1 MYVHPRTQKNGGPKA
16 AAVAEML
23 AAYAPL
29 RPAGLSHPAEL
40 KHDRP
45 IISNRTAL
53 NGTDQLRIDILPLD
67 LLQNI
72 H

>member
-1 MYVHPRTQKNGGPKA
+1 MTV
-16 AAVAEML
+16 
-23 AAYAPL
+23 
-29 RPAGLSHPAEL
+29 
-40 KHDRP
+40 
-45 IISNRTAL
+45 IISNRTEL